1 MKEVL
6 KNKANKYSQI
16 AKINFTTDNNHLVS
30 SIKTSLCLLVLI
42 ILCFILTTS
51 LIFLQK
57 NNTPK
62 IVEKVVEIETPILI
76 EKEVEKEVE
85 KIVEIPVEVIVEKEV
100 VVEKTV
106 EVPVYSEKIVEV
118 PVQTIV
124 EKIVEVPVE
133 IVVEK
138 EVIIEKEVEKVVPET
153 FVPLSEEMLSNTE
166 GTVTYEH
173 IIFRFNGDYID
184 YYYNG
189 KWRPYGTTGKFNYN
203 EPPEVESRRIVIGTI
218 QISDNPYNSGWDR
231 DLSVLEWEYLDNY
244 LFTTRS

>member
-30 SIKTSLCLLVLI
+30 SIKTSLCLLVLT

-57 NNTPK
+57 NNAPK
-62 IVEKVVEIETPILI
+62 IVEKIVEIETPVLI

-138 EVIIEKEVEKVVPET
+138 EIIIEKEVEKVVPET
-153 FVPLSEEMLSNTE
+153 FVLLSEEMLSNTE

-173 IIFRFNGDYID
+173 IIFCFSGTYIG
-184 YYYNG
+184 YYYNNE
-189 KWRPYGTTGKFNYN
+189 WRYYKTTGEFNYN

-218 QISDNPYNSGWDR
+218 QISDNPYYTGCDR
-231 DLSVLEWEYLDNY
+231 DLRVLEWEYLDNY
-244 LFTTRS
+244 LFKTQS